1 MIIKRIDRSQKR
13 ASFDKWRQHLYEDS
27 IVTRDN
33 LIVETDL
40 AVEKHTNKVDKIR
53 SYHTD
58 VQNKR
63 MTNRILAELFDH
75 WNKYSFDRKE
85 TRIALEHSIEVMEGV
100 KQKKALQKWKARTDI
115 TLKIRGL

>member
-1 MIIKRIDRSQKR
+1 
-13 ASFDKWRQHLYEDS
+13 
-27 IVTRDN
+27 
-33 LIVETDL
+33 
-40 AVEKHTNKVDKIR
+40 
-53 SYHTD
+53 
-58 VQNKR
+58 